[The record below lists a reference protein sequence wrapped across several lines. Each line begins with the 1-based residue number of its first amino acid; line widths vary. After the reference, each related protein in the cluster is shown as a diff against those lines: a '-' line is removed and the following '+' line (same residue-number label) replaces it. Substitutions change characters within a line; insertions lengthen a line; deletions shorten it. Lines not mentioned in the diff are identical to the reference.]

1 MLLQGD
7 LPWGGYSIQEETKME
22 KINLKNGN
30 IIAIQADVD
39 PWNPLEEEETYNFY
53 TWQNGYLSITENDFN
68 SPSDWVDSILGDGAF
83 DRQKEKSQENNKNVV
98 GFAYDVCSLLDKKGI
113 YALPILLLDHSMVK
127 YYIGDSIDPW
137 DGSVIGFAWAEK
149 ATLYKEYGVKRLT
162 PEIKEKVESVIS
174 DSLRLYT
181 DYANG
186 EVYVAF
192 LFDSQEDCDNEDVRD
207 SVGGLYYTNEDE
219 FKEEVTF
226 LFGFTKEDIESVTY
240 A

>member
-7 LPWGGYSIQEETKME
+7 LPWGGYPIQEETKME

-137 DGSVIGFAWAEK
+137 DGSVIGFAWRDKKE
-149 ATLYKEYGVKRLT
+149 LCKEYGVKKLSQKLKT
-162 PEIKEKVESVIS
+162 ETIEKVVESE
-174 DSLRLYT
+174 LRAYT
-181 DYANG
+181 NFANG
-186 EVYVAF
+186 EAYGF
-192 LFDSQEDCDNEDVRD
+192 ELYSREDGEDPIDSCYGFIGFDSTEE
-207 SVGGLYYTNEDE
+207 L
-219 FKEEVTF
+219 FKEVLEYIPSGHKDFFKV
-226 LFGFTKEDIESVTY
+226 D
-240 A
+240 

>member
-7 LPWGGYSIQEETKME
+7 LPWGGYPIQEETKME

-137 DGSVIGFAWAEK
+137 DGSVIGFAWAEE
-149 ATLYKEYGVKRLT
+149 EYDDDLVEESIGSLFFT
-162 PEIKEKVESVIS
+162 DEEK
-174 DSLRLYT
+174 
-181 DYANG
+181 
-186 EVYVAF
+186 
-192 LFDSQEDCDNEDVRD
+192 
-207 SVGGLYYTNEDE
+207 
-219 FKEEVTF
+219 FKEEVVNH
-226 LFGFTKEDIESVTY
+226 FGFDVEDIEAV

>member
-53 TWQNGYLSITENDFN
+53 TWQNGYFSITENDFN

-113 YALPILLLDHSMVK
+113 YALPILLLDHSMLK

-174 DSLRLYT
+174 GSLRLYT

-186 EVYVAF
+186 DVYAAF
-192 LFDSQEDCDNEDVRD
+192 LYNSQEEYDDDFVEE
-207 SVGGLYYTNEDE
+207 SIGGLFFTDEEE
-219 FKEEVTF
+219 FKEEIVNH
-226 LFGFTKEDIESVTY
+226 FGFDVEDIEDV

>member
-1 MLLQGD
+1 
-7 LPWGGYSIQEETKME
+7 ME

-127 YYIGDSIDPW
+127 YYIGDSIDRW
-137 DGSVIGFAWAEK
+137 DGSVIGFVWAEK
-149 ATLYKEYGVKRLT
+149 EALYKEYGVKRLT
-162 PEIKEKVESVIS
+162 PSIKEKAKSVVS
-174 DSLRLYT
+174 NALELYT
-181 DYANG
+181 VIQIMLM
-186 EVYVAF
+186 EK
-192 LFDSQEDCDNEDVRD
+192 SM
-207 SVGGLYYTNEDE
+207 
-219 FKEEVTF
+219 
-226 LFGFTKEDIESVTY
+226 
-240 A
+240 